1 MPLVAKVRVAMNEV
15 ARTDD
20 LAERSLAALA
30 TYAEERRQD
39 KIISESRFLRGV
51 LETQMSKIK
60 IDLQDVLRAG
70 QSCEQEIKDLVRI

>member
-51 LETQMSKIK
+51 LETQMSKI
-60 IDLQDVLRAG
+60 QDRTAG
-70 QSCEQEIKDLVRI
+70 CTACWTIVRTGDKGLG